1 LSVENCE
8 KDGIPNYEGDQ
19 EKEATQQH
27 TSPQVDQ
34 EKEATQQHTSPQVD
48 QEKEATQQH
57 TSPQVDEEQR
67 YIIHLENELSHAQVE
82 CQKAKEEAHNN
93 MNKLRYL
100 MADFDNYRKRTEKQ
114 VESKINQ
121 GKAELILKFVSIHD
135 DLSRAIGTAK
145 QSKSDEVVIEGLEG
159 ILRNVDTLFDAEG
172 VKEIETTGTPFDPNI
187 HDAISFKYDDTVPE
201 NTVITEIR
209 KGYMISDKVL
219 RPSLVEISKRIVKNS
234 AIDSNRTKG
243 D

>member
-1 LSVENCE
+1 MSVENCE
-8 KDGIPNYEGDQ
+8 KDNAPNNEGEEEEEVIQQSSPQDEKDQ
-19 EKEATQQH
+19 E
-27 TSPQVDQ
+27 
-34 EKEATQQHTSPQVD
+34 
-48 QEKEATQQH
+48 
-57 TSPQVDEEQR
+57 
-67 YIIHLENELSHAQVE
+67 YIIRLENELSQVE
-82 CQKAKEEAHNN
+82 VERQKAKEEADSN

-100 MADFDNYRKRTEKQ
+100 MADFDNYRKRMESQ

-121 GKAELILKFVSIHD
+121 GKAELILRFVSIHD
-135 DLSRAIGTAK
+135 DLSRAVETAK
-145 QSKSDEVVIEGLEG
+145 QGKSETVVIEGLEG
-159 ILRNVDTLFDAEG
+159 ILRNVENLFDAEG

-187 HDAISFKYDDTVPE
+187 HDAISFKYDDTMPE

-234 AIDSNRTKG
+234 LNDSNRTKG

>member
-8 KDGIPNYEGDQ
+8 KDSVSNSDDEGEEVIQQGSSHDEKDQ
-19 EKEATQQH
+19 
-27 TSPQVDQ
+27 D
-34 EKEATQQHTSPQVD
+34 
-48 QEKEATQQH
+48 
-57 TSPQVDEEQR
+57 
-67 YIIHLENELSHAQVE
+67 YIINLENQLSQTE
-82 CQKAKEEAHNN
+82 EERQKAKEEADNN
-93 MNKLRYL
+93 LNKLRYL
-100 MADFDNYRKRTEKQ
+100 MADFDNYRKRIERQ

-135 DLSRAIGTAK
+135 DLSRAVETAK
-145 QSKSDEVVIEGLEG
+145 QGKSEQVVIEGLEG
-159 ILRNVDTLFDAEG
+159 ILRNVETLFDAEG

-201 NTVITEIR
+201 NTVIAEIR

-219 RPSLVEISKRIVKNS
+219 RPSLVEISKKIVKNS
-234 AIDSNRTKG
+234 VNESNRTKG

>member
-8 KDGIPNYEGDQ
+8 KDNASSNEGEEEEEIIRQQQQQQQQSPQEDKDQ
-19 EKEATQQH
+19 E
-27 TSPQVDQ
+27 
-34 EKEATQQHTSPQVD
+34 
-48 QEKEATQQH
+48 
-57 TSPQVDEEQR
+57 
-67 YIIHLENELSHAQVE
+67 YIIHLENELSQADVE
-82 CQKAKEEAHNN
+82 VQKAKEEADSN

-100 MADFDNYRKRTEKQ
+100 MADFDNYRKRTERQ
-114 VESKINQ
+114 IESKISQ

-135 DLSRAIGTAK
+135 DLSRAIETAK
-145 QSKSDEVVIEGLEG
+145 QCKSDQVVIEGLEG
-159 ILRNVDTLFDAEG
+159 ILRNVETLFDAEG

-187 HDAISFKYDDTVPE
+187 HDAISFKYDDSVPE
-201 NTVITEIR
+201 NTVIAEIR
-209 KGYMISDKVL
+209 KGYMITDKVL

>member
-8 KDGIPNYEGDQ
+8 KDNASNSEGDEEEKVVQQQQQQQQQQQ
-19 EKEATQQH
+19 EEEEEDKD
-27 TSPQVDQ
+27 QV
-34 EKEATQQHTSPQVD
+34 
-48 QEKEATQQH
+48 
-57 TSPQVDEEQR
+57 
-67 YIIHLENELSHAQVE
+67 YIIHLENELSQAE
-82 CQKAKEEAHNN
+82 AERQKAKEEADNN

-100 MADFDNYRKRTEKQ
+100 MADFDNYRKRMERQ
-114 VESKINQ
+114 IESKINQ
-121 GKAELILKFVSIHD
+121 GKAELILKFVSIRD
-135 DLSRAIGTAK
+135 DLSRAIETAN
-145 QSKSDEVVIEGLEG
+145 QGKSDQVVIQGLEG
-159 ILRNVDTLFDAEG
+159 ILRNVEALFDAEG

-201 NTVITEIR
+201 NTVIAEIR
-209 KGYMISDKVL
+209 KGYMMSDKVL

>member
-1 LSVENCE
+1 M
-8 KDGIPNYEGDQ
+8 
-19 EKEATQQH
+19 EANERT
-27 TSPQVDQ
+27 TDESRD
-34 EKEATQQHTSPQVD
+34 S
-48 QEKEATQQH
+48 
-57 TSPQVDEEQR
+57 VDEVEGSTV
-67 YIIHLENELSHAQVE
+67 IDVNELEEMKKEVKKS
-82 CQKAKEEAHNN
+82 KEEAQDFQ
-93 MNKLRYL
+93 NKLKYL
-100 MADFDNYRKRTEKQ
+100 LADFDNYRKRMESQ

-121 GKAELILKFVSIHD
+121 GKAELILRFVSIHD
-135 DLSRAIGTAK
+135 DLSRAVETAK
-145 QSKSDEVVIEGLEG
+145 QGKSETVVIEGLEG
-159 ILRNVDTLFDAEG
+159 ILRNVETLFDAEG

-234 AIDSNRTKG
+234 LNDSNRTKG

>member
-8 KDGIPNYEGDQ
+8 KDNASSNEGEEEDEEVIQRQPSPPEDKDQ
-19 EKEATQQH
+19 E
-27 TSPQVDQ
+27 
-34 EKEATQQHTSPQVD
+34 
-48 QEKEATQQH
+48 
-57 TSPQVDEEQR
+57 
-67 YIIHLENELSHAQVE
+67 YIIHLENELSRADVE
-82 CQKAKEEAHNN
+82 RQKAKEEADNN

-100 MADFDNYRKRTEKQ
+100 MADFDNYRKRMEKQ
-114 VESKINQ
+114 IESKINQ

-135 DLSRAIGTAK
+135 DLSRAIETAK
-145 QSKSDEVVIEGLEG
+145 QGKSDQVVIEGLEG
-159 ILRNVDTLFDAEG
+159 ILRNAETLFDAEG
-172 VKEIETTGTPFDPNI
+172 VKEIETIGTPFDPNI

-201 NTVITEIR
+201 NTVIAEIR

-219 RPSLVEISKRIVKNS
+219 RPSLVEISKRIVKNT

>member
-1 LSVENCE
+1 MSVENCE
-8 KDGIPNYEGDQ
+8 KDNAPNNEGEEEEEVIQQSSPQDDKDQ
-19 EKEATQQH
+19 E
-27 TSPQVDQ
+27 
-34 EKEATQQHTSPQVD
+34 
-48 QEKEATQQH
+48 
-57 TSPQVDEEQR
+57 
-67 YIIHLENELSHAQVE
+67 YIIRLENELSQVE
-82 CQKAKEEAHNN
+82 GERQKAKEEADSN

-100 MADFDNYRKRTEKQ
+100 MADFDNYRKRMESQ

-121 GKAELILKFVSIHD
+121 GKAELILRFVSIHD
-135 DLSRAIGTAK
+135 DLSRAIETAK
-145 QSKSDEVVIEGLEG
+145 QSKSETVVIEGLEG
-159 ILRNVDTLFDAEG
+159 ILRNVETLFDAEG

-234 AIDSNRTKG
+234 LNDSNRTKG

>member
-8 KDGIPNYEGDQ
+8 KDSVSNSDGEGEEVIQQGSSHDEKDQ
-19 EKEATQQH
+19 
-27 TSPQVDQ
+27 D
-34 EKEATQQHTSPQVD
+34 
-48 QEKEATQQH
+48 
-57 TSPQVDEEQR
+57 
-67 YIIHLENELSHAQVE
+67 YIINLENQLSQTEEE
-82 CQKAKEEAHNN
+82 CQKAKEEADNN
-93 MNKLRYL
+93 LNKLRYL
-100 MADFDNYRKRTEKQ
+100 MADFDNYRKRMERQ

-135 DLSRAIGTAK
+135 DLSRAVETAK
-145 QSKSDEVVIEGLEG
+145 QGKSEQVVIEGLEG
-159 ILRNVDTLFDAEG
+159 ILRNVETLFDAEG

-201 NTVITEIR
+201 NTVIAEIR

-219 RPSLVEISKRIVKNS
+219 RPSLVEISKKIVKNS
-234 AIDSNRTKG
+234 VNESNRTKG

>member
-8 KDGIPNYEGDQ
+8 KDKASSNEREEEEEEEEVQPQPSPHEDKDKDQ
-19 EKEATQQH
+19 E
-27 TSPQVDQ
+27 
-34 EKEATQQHTSPQVD
+34 
-48 QEKEATQQH
+48 
-57 TSPQVDEEQR
+57 
-67 YIIHLENELSHAQVE
+67 YIIHLENELSQAEVE
-82 CQKAKEEAHNN
+82 RQKVIEEADNN

-100 MADFDNYRKRTEKQ
+100 MADFDNYRKRTERQ
-114 VESKINQ
+114 IESKINQ

-135 DLSRAIGTAK
+135 DLFRAIETAK
-145 QSKSDEVVIEGLEG
+145 QCKSDHVVIEGLEG
-159 ILRNVDTLFDAEG
+159 ILRNVETLFDAEG

-187 HDAISFKYDDTVPE
+187 HDAISFKYDDSVPE
-201 NTVITEIR
+201 NTVIGEIR
-209 KGYMISDKVL
+209 KGYVISDKVL

>member
-1 LSVENCE
+1 MSVENCE
-8 KDGIPNYEGDQ
+8 KDSTSNSDAEAEEVVQQGSSQDEKDQ
-19 EKEATQQH
+19 
-27 TSPQVDQ
+27 D
-34 EKEATQQHTSPQVD
+34 
-48 QEKEATQQH
+48 
-57 TSPQVDEEQR
+57 
-67 YIIHLENELSHAQVE
+67 YILHLENQLSQIE
-82 CQKAKEEAHNN
+82 EERQKAKEEANNN

-100 MADFDNYRKRTEKQ
+100 MADFDNYRKRMERQ

-135 DLSRAIGTAK
+135 DLSRAVETAK
-145 QSKSDEVVIEGLEG
+145 QGKSEQFVIEGLEG
-159 ILRNVDTLFDAEG
+159 ILRNVETLFDAEG

-201 NTVITEIR
+201 NTVIAEIR

-219 RPSLVEISKRIVKNS
+219 RPSLVEISKKIVKNTVN
-234 AIDSNRTKG
+234 DSNRTKG

>member
-8 KDGIPNYEGDQ
+8 KDSVSNSDDEGEEVIQQGSSHDEKDQ
-19 EKEATQQH
+19 
-27 TSPQVDQ
+27 D
-34 EKEATQQHTSPQVD
+34 
-48 QEKEATQQH
+48 
-57 TSPQVDEEQR
+57 
-67 YIIHLENELSHAQVE
+67 YIINLENQLSQTEEE
-82 CQKAKEEAHNN
+82 CQKAKEEADNN
-93 MNKLRYL
+93 LNKLRYL
-100 MADFDNYRKRTEKQ
+100 MADFDNYRKRMERQ

-135 DLSRAIGTAK
+135 DLSRAVETAK
-145 QSKSDEVVIEGLEG
+145 QGKSEQVVIEGLEG
-159 ILRNVDTLFDAEG
+159 ILRNVETLFDAEG

-201 NTVITEIR
+201 NTVIAEIR

-219 RPSLVEISKRIVKNS
+219 RPSLVEISKKIVKNS
-234 AIDSNRTKG
+234 VNESNRTKG

>member
-8 KDGIPNYEGDQ
+8 KDNSSSNEGEEEEEVIQQQQPSPQEDKDQ
-19 EKEATQQH
+19 E
-27 TSPQVDQ
+27 
-34 EKEATQQHTSPQVD
+34 
-48 QEKEATQQH
+48 
-57 TSPQVDEEQR
+57 
-67 YIIHLENELSHAQVE
+67 YIIHLESELSQAEVE
-82 CQKAKEEAHNN
+82 RQKAKEEAASN

-100 MADFDNYRKRTEKQ
+100 MADFDNYRKRTERQ
-114 VESKINQ
+114 IESKINQ
-121 GKAELILKFVSIHD
+121 GKAELILKFVFIHD
-135 DLSRAIGTAK
+135 DLSRAIETAK
-145 QSKSDEVVIEGLEG
+145 QGKSDQVVIEGLEG
-159 ILRNVDTLFDAEG
+159 ILRNVETLFDAEC

-201 NTVITEIR
+201 NTVIAEIR

-219 RPSLVEISKRIVKNS
+219 RPSLVEISKKIVKNS

>member
-8 KDGIPNYEGDQ
+8 KDNASSNEGEEEDEEVIQRQPSPPEDKDQ
-19 EKEATQQH
+19 E
-27 TSPQVDQ
+27 
-34 EKEATQQHTSPQVD
+34 
-48 QEKEATQQH
+48 
-57 TSPQVDEEQR
+57 
-67 YIIHLENELSHAQVE
+67 YIIHLENELSRADVE
-82 CQKAKEEAHNN
+82 RQKAKEEADNN

-100 MADFDNYRKRTEKQ
+100 MADFDNYRKRMEKQ
-114 VESKINQ
+114 IESKINQ

-135 DLSRAIGTAK
+135 DLSRAIETAK
-145 QSKSDEVVIEGLEG
+145 QGKSDQVVIEGLEG
-159 ILRNVDTLFDAEG
+159 ILRNAETLFDAED
-172 VKEIETTGTPFDPNI
+172 VKEIETIGTPFDPNI

-201 NTVITEIR
+201 NTVIAEIR

-219 RPSLVEISKRIVKNS
+219 RPSLVEISKRIVKNT